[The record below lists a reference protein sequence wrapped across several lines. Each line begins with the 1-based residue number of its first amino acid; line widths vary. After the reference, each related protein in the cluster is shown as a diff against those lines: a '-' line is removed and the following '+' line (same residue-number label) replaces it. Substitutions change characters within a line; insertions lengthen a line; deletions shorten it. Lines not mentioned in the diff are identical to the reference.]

1 MWLTLHTHNKN
12 ERVNI
17 NQMEKDIDSV
27 LLKYNNEPGVSIG
40 IIINDSLAIQK
51 HCGQTNLKF
60 GMLINVYFMKNY
72 LITTAAELQERFVSA
87 PDAAVRNYQAMP
99 RNTNTARLF

>member
-72 LITTAAELQERFVSA
+72 LITMARAQPARFVSV
-87 PDAAVRNYQAMP
+87 PDAAVQNYQAMP
-99 RNTNTARLF
+99 RNTNTARLI